1 MNSLNDSLEECK
13 KINFNTKSLQSYEKY
28 LQRLKTF
35 EVKLFIEFLILVFNL
50 TLIHTFYIFLLLKL
64 FKWFSKPVEFS
75 PIECARHG
83 WINLTKDTLKCVIC
97 SNLFYFYTQS
107 PLNRSQSE
115 NGRPFLQCNLLF

>member
-1 MNSLNDSLEECK
+1 MHSLNDSLEECK

-35 EVKLFIEFLILVFNL
+35 EVNIPKFKFN
-50 TLIHTFYIFLLLKL
+50 FYILTFSLSFYHLSKL
-64 FKWFSKPVEFS
+64 YKWFSKPVEFS

-107 PLNRSQSE
+107 PLNRSQNE
-115 NGRPFLQCNLLF
+115 TGRIAFEVTKMILF